1 MDHPAGQL
9 TPPAP
14 QHGQG
19 VPVRHAEVQH
29 QGQSQPPGQAQLIP
43 EPQQLGQPVLP
54 GQVIVQPGLAD
65 GRHAGLPGPGLQLPA
80 LPPGGLMG
88 PGGVHAHRQA
98 DEVRML
104 PVQGS
109 GPAVGLKVDAG
120 LDGKDNAALPQTVQQ
135 VLSLSFLG
143 LQITCKIAEYAVVA
157 LMAVVSVAFDDH
169 ARVLLSGV
177 TLLPTPPAARGPPRG
192 PWRPRSG

>member
-1 MDHPAGQL
+1 M
-9 TPPAP
+9 
-14 QHGQG
+14 
-19 VPVRHAEVQH
+19 
-29 QGQSQPPGQAQLIP
+29 
-43 EPQQLGQPVLP
+43 LP

-65 GRHAGLPGPGLQLPA
+65 GRHAGLPGPDLQLPA

-109 GPAVGLKVDAG
+109 GPAVGLKVDGG

-135 VLSLSFLG
+135 VLPLSLPGRQLAG
-143 LQITCKIAEYAVVA
+143 EIAEGAVEALVAVVG
-157 LMAVVSVAFDDH
+157 VAFDDH
-169 ARVLLSGV
+169 ARVLLSGL
-177 TLLPTPPAARGPPRG
+177 TLLPSPPAVQGPPRG
-192 PWRPRSG
+192 P

>member
-1 MDHPAGQL
+1 
-9 TPPAP
+9 
-14 QHGQG
+14 
-19 VPVRHAEVQH
+19 
-29 QGQSQPPGQAQLIP
+29 
-43 EPQQLGQPVLP
+43 
-54 GQVIVQPGLAD
+54 
-65 GRHAGLPGPGLQLPA
+65 
-80 LPPGGLMG
+80 MG

-177 TLLPTPPAARGPPRG
+177 TLLPAPPAVQGPPRG
-192 PWRPRSG
+192 PWWPRTG